1 MNVQEFV
8 LISLAQLEINV
19 RQDTGVDKKF
29 DDKFDFLEIG

>member
-19 RQDTGVDKKF
+19 RQDTGVDKKKF
-29 DDKFDFLEIG
+29 DDKFDFL